1 MVAGGAGEEGSW
13 APPPPALS
21 TDVAPSFTFYF
32 RCHGFRILG
41 ESRVE
46 AASASPASPEEG
58 KQPPA
63 GFPVLR
69 ALGIYRVRERAA
81 VRRSASNSILIFF
94 LFMSFLKYTVHHL
107 GSVHVTKNSPGISWS
122 GEESEQLAGQS
133 RPRASSSAYATRP
146 PGCVL
151 PAPAPAPACLPPAL
165 RRPGGAGGRT
175 LAKGATGTGWMGRYR
190 QENLTGSAY
199 APRAA
204 QSLPVGTS

>member
-1 MVAGGAGEEGSW
+1 MGAPSPSPFHRRCSKFHILLPLPWFPYPRREPSGGCLGQPGQPGGREAAPGRFSCPKSSRHLPGEREGS
-13 APPPPALS
+13 
-21 TDVAPSFTFYF
+21 
-32 RCHGFRILG
+32 G
-41 ESRVE
+41 
-46 AASASPASPEEG
+46 AAFG
-58 KQPPA
+58 LQ
-63 GFPVLR
+63 FHF
-69 ALGIYRVRERAA
+69 
-81 VRRSASNSILIFF
+81 NFFF

-122 GEESEQLAGQS
+122 GEESEQLAGQL

-204 QSLPVGTS
+204 QSLPVSTS

>member
-94 LFMSFLKYTVHHL
+94 FFLCL
-107 GSVHVTKNSPGISWS
+107 SLNI
-122 GEESEQLAGQS
+122 QS
-133 RPRASSSAYATRP
+133 I
-146 PGCVL
+146 
-151 PAPAPAPACLPPAL
+151 
-165 RRPGGAGGRT
+165 T
-175 LAKGATGTGWMGRYR
+175 LAQCMSPKILQGFHGLDLGGVAGPGLSMQGG
-190 QENLTGSAY
+190 LH
-199 APRAA
+199 
-204 QSLPVGTS
+204 L